1 MTFRKN
7 LFVLLS
13 SVFLATVGALLI
25 GVETQKLLE
34 GLTLVIPTVAMALL
48 IEDLWRKLLT
58 DRQKLTWQYF
68 LGEMFVISSGL
79 TWFWAS
85 KSTNVKEM
93 IYRLIAVFLLGILGS
108 IWFKLIY
115 HNSVQTFEEKEQE
128 KWAKL
133 RPKVKASCQT
143 EAQKILAYNLR
154 YHLVGD
160 TLDGDLEIEQPLAV
174 YNDQFM
180 TFEEVYGAIDDGT
193 GNLQVAQSAA
203 TEYLQILTMD
213 LTE

>member
-13 SVFLATVGALLI
+13 SVFLATVGALLV
-25 GVETQKLLE
+25 GVESQNLLE

-58 DRQKLTWQYF
+58 DREKLTWQYF
-68 LGEMFVISSGL
+68 LGELFVIGSGL

-85 KSTNVKEM
+85 MSTNMKEM
-93 IYRLIAVFLLGILGS
+93 VYRLIAVFLLGILGGV
-108 IWFKLIY
+108 WFKLVY

-133 RPKVKASCQT
+133 RPKIKASSK
-143 EAQKILAYNLR
+143 EEGVKILAYNLR

-160 TLDGDLEIEQPLAV
+160 CLDGILEIEKPLAF
-174 YNDQFM
+174 YNEQFM
-180 TFEEVYGAIDDGT
+180 TFEEIYGATDDGT
-193 GNLQVAQSAA
+193 GNLQAAQSAA
-203 TEYLQILTMD
+203 TEYLQILTMG
-213 LTE
+213 LPE

>member
-1 MTFRKN
+1 MTFKKN

-13 SVFLATVGALLI
+13 SVFLATVGALLV

-58 DRQKLTWQYF
+58 DREKLTWQYF
-68 LGEMFVISSGL
+68 LGEMFVIGSGL

-93 IYRLIAVFLLGILGS
+93 VYRLIAVFLLGILGGV
-108 IWFKLIY
+108 WFKLVY
-115 HNSVQTFEEKEQE
+115 HNSVQTFEEKEQD
-128 KWAKL
+128 KWDKL
-133 RPKVKASCQT
+133 RPKVKASSKE
-143 EAQKILAYNLR
+143 EAVKILAYNLR
-154 YHLVGD
+154 YHLFD
-160 TLDGDLEIEQPLAV
+160 DSLDGILEIEKPLAF

-180 TFEEVYGAIDDGT
+180 TFEEIYGATDDGT
-193 GNLQVAQSAA
+193 GNLQAAQSAA
-203 TEYLQILTMD
+203 TKYLQILTMD
-213 LTE
+213 LAE

>member
-13 SVFLATVGALLI
+13 SVFLATVGALLV
-25 GVETQKLLE
+25 GVESQKLLE

-58 DRQKLTWQYF
+58 DREKLTWQYF
-68 LGEMFVISSGL
+68 LGEMFVIGSGL

-93 IYRLIAVFLLGILGS
+93 IYRLIAVFLLGILGG
-108 IWFKLIY
+108 IWFKLVY
-115 HNSVQTFEEKEQE
+115 HNSVQTFEEQEQE

-133 RPKVKASCQT
+133 RPKVKASSQD
-143 EAQKILAYNLR
+143 EAVKILACNLR

-160 TLDGDLEIEQPLAV
+160 NLDGILEIEKPLAF

-180 TFEEVYGAIDDGT
+180 TFEEIYGATDDGT
-193 GNLQVAQSAA
+193 GNLQAAQKAA
-203 TEYLQILTMD
+203 TEYLQIITID
-213 LTE
+213 LPE